1 MINSKTSMQL
11 IFKREILT
19 FGMALGF
26 DLNAFISQTVPI
38 KRQVSKMQVPLIVLK
53 LHSSFT

>member
-38 KRQVSKMQVPLIVLK
+38 KRQGIKNAGTINSP
-53 LHSSFT
+53 

>member
-1 MINSKTSMQL
+1 MQL